1 MRRAPFF
8 LAAFFLTAVCA
19 SGQSSRPQAISLAPP
34 IGPAV
39 VAVVPVVISSPGA
52 HGASYHTSVQ
62 AYNPSVVPMNGAFLF
77 REQTGGP
84 PIETTL
90 PFSINPGQTI
100 SYPDVLVAMGVGGIG
115 SLDVVGA
122 NGTENPVLSVRVYN
136 DAGGA
141 GTTGFTEDTQLPS
154 DALAAGQSTA
164 LVAPLDAANLRFNVG
179 VRAFELGAT
188 IQATLR
194 DQAGNVR
201 TTITRVF
208 GPNSFHQTDAA
219 SVLGGV
225 APGPNDTI
233 TIDVTEG
240 SLMAYGVTADNQT
253 GDPAITIGRRIY

>member
-1 MRRAPFF
+1 MRRALLP
-8 LAAFFLTAVCA
+8 LAAFYFAAVCA
-19 SGQSSRPQAISLAPP
+19 SAQSARPRAISLAPP
-34 IGPAV
+34 VGPAV
-39 VAVVPVVISSPGA
+39 VAVVPVVISSLGG

-62 AYNPSVVPMNGAFLF
+62 AYNPSVVPMDGAFLF

-100 SYPDVLVAMGVGGIG
+100 SYPDVLVAMGVSGLG

-136 DAGGA
+136 DAGSA
-141 GTTGFTEDTQLPS
+141 GTTGFTEDAQLRS

-164 LVAPLDAANLRFNVG
+164 LVAPMDAVALRFNVG
-179 VRAFELGAT
+179 ARTFELGAT

-201 TTITRVF
+201 TTVTRVF
-208 GPNSFHQTDAA
+208 RPNSFQQTDAA
-219 SVLGGV
+219 SFLGGV
-225 APGPNDTI
+225 APGANDTI
-233 TIDVTEG
+233 TIEVKEG
-240 SLMAYGVTADNQT
+240 SLMIYGVTADNQS
-253 GDPAITIGRRIY
+253 GDPAIAIGRRIF